1 MFKAI
6 PAFFA
11 NILGVV
17 LNIIYNVVGN
27 YGIAIIIFSVLI
39 KLIMVP
45 TSIKQQKNMK
55 KSLKIQEKMKEIQA
69 KYKNNPQK
77 LNEETMELYKKENM
91 SPFSGCSSLIV
102 NMIVIFSVF
111 FIVSSPLT
119 YMKKVNSEIIDKYTK
134 IIQEYKLVENTSYAE
149 INLIR
154 EIENIR
160 ALRNTI
166 SDEQKEDTKT
176 DLLEIK
182 DEELDQ
188 LKINME
194 FLGLDLSQV
203 PTKSKD
209 WKAYIIPILYVVV
222 SILSLKITNPTQSP
236 KNQPTENKDEKALAK
251 NEEDFDPMDQMN
263 KNMNLMFPIM
273 YIMIAIVAPLGLA
286 LYWLTNSLLMIVERL
301 AINKLLKDEEEK

>member
-1 MFKAI
+1 
-6 PAFFA
+6 
-11 NILGVV
+11 
-17 LNIIYNVVGN
+17 
-27 YGIAIIIFSVLI
+27 
-39 KLIMVP
+39 
-45 TSIKQQKNMK
+45 MK

-222 SILSLKITNPTQSP
+222 SILSLKITNPTQSQ